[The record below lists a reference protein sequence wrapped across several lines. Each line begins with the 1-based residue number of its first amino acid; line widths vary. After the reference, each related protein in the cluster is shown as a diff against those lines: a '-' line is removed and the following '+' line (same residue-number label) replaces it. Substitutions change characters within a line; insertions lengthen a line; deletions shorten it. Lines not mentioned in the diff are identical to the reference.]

1 MSNHII
7 TLNFSRSLH
16 PHNWQPLFVEMT
28 KKRLPTTKTENFK
41 TRFKRNLLNFFPP
54 YIGTGARAIF
64 LSNDFKEVQIKLPL
78 SWRTRN
84 YVGTIFGGS
93 MYASTDPIYMIQLI
107 QLLGKS
113 YVVWDKSAS
122 IRFLRPGN
130 KTLYA
135 RFLITDE
142 LLEQIEK
149 EVIEKQEIDLTLDVD
164 FTDLSGKIYAQ
175 VSKVLYIADK
185 SFYKEKKVRRE
196 KNS

>member
-1 MSNHII
+1 MA
-7 TLNFSRSLH
+7 
-16 PHNWQPLFVEMT
+16 
-28 KKRLPTTKTENFK
+28 KKKLPTTNTENYK
-41 TRFKRNLLNFFPP
+41 ARLKRNLLNLFPP
-54 YIGTGARAIF
+54 YMGTGARAIF
-64 LSNDFKEVQIKLPL
+64 LSNDAKEVQIKLPL

-93 MYASTDPIYMIQLI
+93 MYGATDPIYMIQLI

-142 LLEQIEK
+142 LLEQIK
-149 EVIEKQEIDLTLDVD
+149 TDVVEKQEIDLTLDVN
-164 FTDLSGKIYAQ
+164 FTDLSGKVYAQ
-175 VSKVLYIADK
+175 VTKVLYIADK
-185 SFYKEKKVRRE
+185 SFYKEKKAKQT
-196 KNS
+196 KNA

>member
-1 MSNHII
+1 
-7 TLNFSRSLH
+7 
-16 PHNWQPLFVEMT
+16 MT
-28 KKRLPTTKTENFK
+28 KNKLPTSNTENFK
-41 TRFKRNLLNFFPP
+41 GRIKRNLLNIFPT
-54 YIGTGARAIF
+54 YWGTGARAIF
-64 LSNDFKEVQIKLPL
+64 LSTDFSEVQIKLPL

-93 MYASTDPIYMIQLI
+93 MYSATDPIYMIQLI
-107 QLLGKS
+107 QLLGKA

-135 RFLITDE
+135 RFLVSDE
-142 LLEQIEK
+142 LLEKIKKDVVEK
-149 EVIEKQEIDLTLDVD
+149 HEIDLTLEVD
-164 FTDLSGKIYAQ
+164 FVDLSGKIYAQ

-185 SFYKEKKVRRE
+185 SFYHEKKAKRE

>member
-1 MSNHII
+1 MR
-7 TLNFSRSLH
+7 SRKKHS
-16 PHNWQPLFVEMT
+16 PENTNCYRFKKMT

-41 TRFKRNLLNFFPP
+41 ARLKRNLLNFFPP
-54 YIGTGARAIF
+54 YWGTGARAVF
-64 LSNDFKEVQIKLPL
+64 LSTDFKEVQIRLPI

-107 QLLGKS
+107 ELLGKS

-142 LLEQIEK
+142 LLEQIK
-149 EVIEKQEIDLTLDVD
+149 KDVVEKQEIDLTLEVD
-164 FTDLSGKIYAQ
+164 FTDLSGKVYAQ

-185 SFYKEKKVRRE
+185 SFYKEKRAKRE